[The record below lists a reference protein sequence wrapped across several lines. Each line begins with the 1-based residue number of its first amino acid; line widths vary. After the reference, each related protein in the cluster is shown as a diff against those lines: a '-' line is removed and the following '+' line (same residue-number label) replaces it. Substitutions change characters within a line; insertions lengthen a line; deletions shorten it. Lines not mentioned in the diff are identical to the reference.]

1 VNLAIETE
9 EVETKYAGARR
20 IFGEAGGRI
29 VESQL
34 KNTDAEHI
42 AATITAE
49 VPPEKAE
56 FVTAQL
62 RQLGRVANFT
72 RDRRQ
77 TTSGGPGAPPPNLQ
91 VEQKD
96 ARISIS
102 LFNLANL
109 APRETT
115 NLTLAVRDVDASY
128 RAIVAILQQAAAG
141 PAATMPGAGG
151 GAGGGAPGEQGAR
164 PAARVIA
171 TNLAGQE
178 PEQMSADIRAELR
191 SEQADGLLRA
201 IREAAAKGNGELLTS
216 TVVQNADAA
225 STTSAKRGLQLRIVN
240 IAGVPARE
248 SQNLRLVAQDVG
260 ASYGKL
266 LTALQALAAAGNARV
281 ISSHLAQSDPRT
293 VTANLAFEARREA
306 LPAVEKAFAEAG
318 VDFLGRTINR
328 APASSN
334 ALDSKVSFQ
343 VEEFKSAEALDP
355 RRTYSMTVQVENV
368 EKAVEALRS
377 SMGQE
382 ERKGGGNGP
391 REVDFSVSRSTSGDS
406 VAQLVLESPEG
417 ETGSLL
423 ERVRGLGTPRSD
435 QITQNTQVPETRFA
449 KDRLQVTL
457 VSREA
462 IVSADKGLGS
472 TLRAALSSAAAALL
486 YSAYLVLT
494 GLLFLAPFAL
504 VLYPV
509 WRMVKKRRTA

>member
-1 VNLAIETE
+1 
-9 EVETKYAGARR
+9 
-20 IFGEAGGRI
+20 
-29 VESQL
+29 
-34 KNTDAEHI
+34 
-42 AATITAE
+42 
-49 VPPEKAE
+49 
-56 FVTAQL
+56 
-62 RQLGRVANFT
+62 
-72 RDRRQ
+72 
-77 TTSGGPGAPPPNLQ
+77 
-91 VEQKD
+91 
-96 ARISIS
+96 
-102 LFNLANL
+102 
-109 APRETT
+109 
-115 NLTLAVRDVDASY
+115 
-128 RAIVAILQQAAAG
+128 
-141 PAATMPGAGG
+141 
-151 GAGGGAPGEQGAR
+151 
-164 PAARVIA
+164 VIA